1 MAYSI
6 EVQNATLHLIEKVRQ
21 LQENVLP
28 VVAGLAVTE
37 LIKNDPPPPARGSA
51 PGFVSDRQR
60 KFVMAGKRN
69 GTIQIPYVRG
79 RGAGKSQKLNRSYLV
94 LRGTIAESQVVSTA
108 SYAQYVV
115 GNKQAPIHQGRWL
128 TTDDIAKRMEDSG
141 QIKTVVEQAVNQI
154 FG

>member
-1 MAYSI
+1 MAFSI
-6 EVQNATLHLIEKVRQ
+6 EVQNASLNLIEKCRQ
-21 LQENVLP
+21 LQESVLP

-37 LIKNDPPPPARGSA
+37 LISNDPPPPARGASG
-51 PGFVSDRQR
+51 GFVSDRQR

-128 TTDDIAKRMEDSG
+128 TTDEIAKRMKDSG

>member
-1 MAYSI
+1 M
-6 EVQNATLHLIEKVRQ
+6 
-21 LQENVLP
+21 
-28 VVAGLAVTE
+28 AGLAVTE

>member
-1 MAYSI
+1 MAFSI
-6 EVQNATLHLIEKVRQ
+6 EVQNAALHLIEKVRQ

-28 VVAGLAVTE
+28 VVAGLAVVE

-128 TTDDIAKRMEDSG
+128 TTDEIAKRMEDSG
-141 QIKTVVEQAVNQI
+141 QIKSVVEQAVNQI

>member
-1 MAYSI
+1 MAFSI

-60 KFVMAGKRN
+60 KFVMAGYRK

-115 GNKQAPIHQGRWL
+115 GNKQASIHQGRWL
-128 TTDDIAKRMEDSG
+128 TTDDIARRMEESG
-141 QIKTVVEQAVNQI
+141 QIKTVVEQAVNEI

>member
-1 MAYSI
+1 MAFSI

-60 KFVMAGKRN
+60 KFVMAGYRK

-128 TTDDIAKRMEDSG
+128 TTDEIAKRMEESG
-141 QIKTVVEQAVNQI
+141 QIKTVVEQAVNEI

>member
-1 MAYSI
+1 MAFSI

-60 KFVMAGKRN
+60 KFVMAGYRK

-94 LRGTIAESQVVSTA
+94 LRGTIAESQAVSTA

-128 TTDDIAKRMEDSG
+128 TTDDIAKRMQDSG
-141 QIKTVVEQAVNQI
+141 QIKTVVEQAVNEI

>member
-1 MAYSI
+1 MAFSI
-6 EVQNATLHLIEKVRQ
+6 EVQNASLHLIEKVRQ
-21 LQENVLP
+21 LQESVLP

-37 LIKNDPPPPARGSA
+37 LISNDPPPPARGASG
-51 PGFVSDRQR
+51 GFVSDRQR

>member
-1 MAYSI
+1 MAFSI
-6 EVQNATLHLIEKVRQ
+6 EVQSASLHLIERVRQ
-21 LQENVLP
+21 LQEAVLP

-51 PGFVSDRQR
+51 PGFVSDKQR

-128 TTDDIAKRMEDSG
+128 TTDEIAKRMEDSG
-141 QIKTVVEQAVNQI
+141 QIKSVVEQAVNQI

>member
-1 MAYSI
+1 MAFSI

-128 TTDDIAKRMEDSG
+128 TTDDIAKRMEESG
-141 QIKTVVEQAVNQI
+141 QIKSVIEQAVNQI

>member
-1 MAYSI
+1 MPFTI
-6 EVQNATLHLIEKVRQ
+6 DVQNAALNIVEKVRQ
-21 LQENVLP
+21 LQQDVLP

-37 LIKNDPPPPARGSA
+37 LILNDPPPPARGSA

-60 KFVMAGKRN
+60 KFVMAGYRK

-94 LRGTIAESQVVSTA
+94 LRGTIAEAQAVSTA

-128 TTDDIAKRMEDSG
+128 TADDIAKRIVDSG
-141 QIKTVVEQAVNQI
+141 KVQSVVEQAVKDA
-154 FG
+154 FS

>member
-1 MAYSI
+1 MAFSI

-94 LRGTIAESQVVSTA
+94 LRGTIAESQVVGTA

-128 TTDDIAKRMEDSG
+128 TTDDIAKRMEESG
-141 QIKTVVEQAVNQI
+141 QIKTVVEQAVNEI

>member
-1 MAYSI
+1 MAFSI

-60 KFVMAGKRN
+60 KFVMAGYRK

>member
-1 MAYSI
+1 MAFSI
-6 EVQNATLHLIEKVRQ
+6 EVQNASLHLIEKCRQ
-21 LQENVLP
+21 LQEAVLP

-60 KFVMAGKRN
+60 KFVMAGYRK

-128 TTDDIAKRMEDSG
+128 TTDEIAKRMEDSG

>member
-1 MAYSI
+1 MAFSI
-6 EVQNATLHLIEKVRQ
+6 EVQNASLHLIEKVRQ

-37 LIKNDPPPPARGSA
+37 LINNDPPPPARGASG
-51 PGFVSDRQR
+51 GFVSDRQR

-94 LRGTIAESQVVSTA
+94 LRGTITESQVVSTA

>member
-1 MAYSI
+1 MPFSI
-6 EVQNATLHLIEKVRQ
+6 DVQNAALNIVEKCRQ
-21 LQENVLP
+21 LQQDVLP

-37 LIKNDPPPPARGSA
+37 LILNDPPPPARGSA

-60 KFVMAGKRN
+60 KFVMAGYRK

-94 LRGTIAESQVVSTA
+94 LRGTIAEAQAVSTA

-128 TTDDIAKRMEDSG
+128 TADDIAKRIVDSG
-141 QIKTVVEQAVNQI
+141 KVQSVVEQAVKDA
-154 FG
+154 FS

>member
-1 MAYSI
+1 MAFSI

-128 TTDDIAKRMEDSG
+128 TTDDIAKRMEESG
-141 QIKTVVEQAVNQI
+141 QIKTVVEQAVNEI

>member
-1 MAYSI
+1 MAFSI
-6 EVQNATLHLIEKVRQ
+6 EVQNASLHLIEKVRQ
-21 LQENVLP
+21 LQEAVLP
-28 VVAGLAVTE
+28 VVAGLAVVE

-60 KFVMAGKRN
+60 KFVMAGYRK

>member
-1 MAYSI
+1 MAFSI

-21 LQENVLP
+21 LQEAVLP
-28 VVAGLAVTE
+28 VVAGLAVVE

-51 PGFVSDRQR
+51 PGFASDRQR

-128 TTDDIAKRMEDSG
+128 TTDDIAKRMEESG
-141 QIKTVVEQAVNQI
+141 QIKSVVEQAVNQI
-154 FG
+154 FR

>member
-1 MAYSI
+1 MAFSI
-6 EVQNATLHLIEKVRQ
+6 QVQNATLNLIEKTRQ
-21 LQENVLP
+21 LQQDVLP
-28 VVAGLAVTE
+28 VVAALAVTE

-94 LRGTIAESQVVSTA
+94 LRGMIAESQVVSTA
-108 SYAQYVV
+108 SYAQYVI

-128 TTDDIAKRMEDSG
+128 TTDEIAKRMVDSG
-141 QIKTVVEQAVNQI
+141 QIKTVVEQAVANI
-154 FG
+154 FK

>member
-1 MAYSI
+1 MAFSI

-21 LQENVLP
+21 LQESVLP
-28 VVAGLAVTE
+28 VVAGLAVVE
-37 LIKNDPPPPARGSA
+37 LIKNDPPPPARGASG
-51 PGFVSDRQR
+51 GFVSDRQR

-141 QIKTVVEQAVNQI
+141 QIKTVVEQAVNEI

>member
-1 MAYSI
+1 MPFSI

-21 LQENVLP
+21 LQQDVLP

-37 LIKNDPPPPARGSA
+37 LILNDPPPPARGSA

-108 SYAQYVV
+108 SYAQYVI

-128 TTDDIAKRMEDSG
+128 TTDEIARRMEDSG
-141 QIKTVVEQAVNQI
+141 KIKSVVDQAVKDA
-154 FG
+154 FS

>member
-1 MAYSI
+1 MAFSI

-128 TTDDIAKRMEDSG
+128 TTDDIAKRMEESG

>member
-1 MAYSI
+1 MAFSI

-51 PGFVSDRQR
+51 PGFVSDKQR

-128 TTDDIAKRMEDSG
+128 TTDDIAKRMEESG

>member
-1 MAYSI
+1 MAFSI

-128 TTDDIAKRMEDSG
+128 TTDDIAKRMEESG
-141 QIKTVVEQAVNQI
+141 QIKSVVEQAVNQI

>member
-1 MAYSI
+1 MAFSI

-60 KFVMAGKRN
+60 KFVMAGYRK

-128 TTDDIAKRMEDSG
+128 TTDDIAKRMQDSG
-141 QIKTVVEQAVNQI
+141 QIKTVVEQAVNEI

>member
-1 MAYSI
+1 MAFSI

-128 TTDDIAKRMEDSG
+128 TTDEIAKRMEESG
-141 QIKTVVEQAVNQI
+141 QIKTVVEQAVNEI

>member
-1 MAYSI
+1 MAFSI
-6 EVQNATLHLIEKVRQ
+6 EVQNASLHLIEKVRQ
-21 LQENVLP
+21 LQEAVLP
-28 VVAGLAVTE
+28 VVAGLAVVE

-69 GTIQIPYVRG
+69 GSIQIPYVRG

>member
-1 MAYSI
+1 MPFTI
-6 EVQNATLHLIEKVRQ
+6 DVQNAALNIVEKVRQ
-21 LQENVLP
+21 LQQDVLP

-37 LIKNDPPPPARGSA
+37 LILNDPPPPARGSA
-51 PGFVSDRQR
+51 PGFVSDKQR
-60 KFVMAGKRN
+60 KFVMAGYRK

-94 LRGTIAESQVVSTA
+94 LRGTIAEAQAVSTA

-128 TTDDIAKRMEDSG
+128 TADDIAKRIVDSG
-141 QIKTVVEQAVNQI
+141 KVQSVVEQAVKDA
-154 FG
+154 FS

>member
-1 MAYSI
+1 MAFSI
-6 EVQNATLHLIEKVRQ
+6 EVQNASLHLIEKVRQ

-28 VVAGLAVTE
+28 VVADLAVTE
-37 LIKNDPPPPARGSA
+37 LIRNDPPPPARGSA

-128 TTDDIAKRMEDSG
+128 TTDEIAKRMKDSG
-141 QIKTVVEQAVNQI
+141 QIKTVVEQAMNQI